1 MKPAL
6 HFPRIGK
13 TMLAAALVAMAGTAA
28 ADQSLLGKLG
38 GIFGASSEPKAA
50 AGKAIEGDIDAAKA
64 LAFLYGNLQTTQGEK
79 EQEKEQVDFDTPPMP
94 LSKEWA
100 LWKNPQCSNV
110 EYIYLDGIACPQE
123 ARVHSVFDAKYT
135 EQGKEKYILLTKTG
149 DAPNMENPRI
159 FGAAVFVKEGGQWT
173 LEVEN
178 KYISPE
184 SGGSRFGCY
193 FESAD
198 KPVLARVGPDKHGIL
213 IHAGGGGWGSSTCP
227 TVLLPYGGSI
237 RSVLI
242 GVFEYGYTP
251 TGTAQGVDYG
261 QEDARASFD
270 EQSAGEY
277 YDAVVRYI
285 DVDNKRKAASQRFQF
300 RDGEYHEV
308 ASPKAAKKGGK
319 KGAKKR
325 K

>member
-13 TMLAAALVAMAGTAA
+13 TLLAAALVAMAGTAA

-38 GIFGASSEPKAA
+38 SIFGASSETKAA
-50 AGKAIEGDIDAAKA
+50 ASKGIEGDIDAAKA
-64 LAFLYGNLQTTQGEK
+64 LAFLYGNMQTTQGEK
-79 EQEKEQVDFDTPPMP
+79 EQFDLTPPMP

-110 EYIYLDGIACPQE
+110 KYIYLDGISCPQE

-135 EQGKEKYILLTKTG
+135 EQGKEKYIMLTKTG
-149 DAPNMENPRI
+149 DAPNMQNPEI

-184 SGGSRFGCY
+184 VAETRFGCRLD
-193 FESAD
+193 SAD

-213 IHAGGGGWGSSTCP
+213 IHAVGSGWGHDTCP

-242 GVFEYGYTP
+242 SVFEYGYTP
-251 TGTAQGVDYG
+251 TWVAQEGGEYGVT
-261 QEDARASFD
+261 DARASFD
-270 EQSAGEY
+270 EKSAGEY

-285 DVDNKRKAASQRFQF
+285 DVDKKRKAASRRFQF

-308 ASPKAAKKGGK
+308 ATPKAANKGGK